1 MASSECE
8 NGPPVVVQRR
18 GAVGYVRLN
27 RPEVYHAFNEEMIA
41 ALTQAAEELD
51 ADPEVRAVVLLS
63 DGKCF
68 CAGGDIDYM
77 RRTGAYTREEN
88 IEDAMRMSG
97 MFRAYDTMSKPVL
110 CRVQGPTFGGGV
122 GLAAVADLV
131 FVGPKA
137 FFSLSEVRLGIV
149 PAVIGPYVARR
160 VGITTARGLFATA
173 MRVPGRDAVHT
184 GLADILCKT
193 EEELDERI
201 DKALKS
207 ALACGPEA
215 MAIARQIPDQVFG
228 KDTGEVMLEMATLSA
243 DRRAS
248 AEGQEGLKAFLEK
261 RSASYQMDLPDWDA

>member
-8 NGPPVVVQRR
+8 SAPTVLIQRR
-18 GAVGYVRLN
+18 GPVGYVRLN

-41 ALTQAAEELD
+41 ALTAAAEELD
-51 ADPEVRAVVLLS
+51 ADTSIRAVVITS

-68 CAGGDIDYM
+68 CAGADIDYM
-77 RRTGAYTREEN
+77 RRTGSYTREEN
-88 IEDAMRMSG
+88 IADAMKLSAMY
-97 MFRAYDTMSKPVL
+97 RAFDTMSKPVL

-160 VGITTARGLFATA
+160 VGIATGRGLFATA
-173 MRVPGRDAVHT
+173 MRVLGRDSVHT

-193 EEELDERI
+193 EEELDDRI

-207 ALACGPEA
+207 ALSCGPEA

-228 KDTGEVMLEMATLSA
+228 RDTGEVMLEMATLSA

-248 AEGQEGLKAFLEK
+248 SEGQEGLKAFLEK
-261 RSASYQMDLPDWDA
+261 RAPSYQMELPDLES